1 MELYPLEINIFLM
14 DFISRIVENVVY
26 TEVNSY
32 DPQRNVFYYI

>member
-1 MELYPLEINIFLM
+1 M

-26 TEVNSY
+26 IEWNSY